1 MPKGRLVVR
10 RSVILLLLSL
20 LRLNPVG
27 DRLCLLVKLVLGNFR
42 RLMFRRRLLVVGW
55 MLERLGMVLIGL
67 RLLLNLTL
75 LVIFRLACV
84 LLNLSPM
91 MEMVVGR
98 VVRLRLMVLVGFLL
112 MIVWLFRLC
121 RVRLWAFPMRLM
133 VSMSIKCRRSEIG
146 SL

>member
-1 MPKGRLVVR
+1 
-10 RSVILLLLSL
+10 
-20 LRLNPVG
+20 
-27 DRLCLLVKLVLGNFR
+27 
-42 RLMFRRRLLVVGW
+42 
-55 MLERLGMVLIGL
+55 MVLIGL